1 MIVFD
6 LQCTCGA
13 LFEGWF
19 RDHAD
24 FDQQS
29 AAGLLVCPACSG
41 HGSVRKVLSP
51 VIYRKGTA
59 GAVTADG
66 RARAE
71 GPDAGELSG
80 LLDQALHGLYRF
92 VARNFEDVGAEFTV
106 RSLKMHYGV
115 EEGKNIRGVVT
126 PAEEELLRREGI
138 DFVKIPLPDKNE
150 DGSQ

>member
-29 AAGLLVCPACSG
+29 AAGLLACPVCSG

-51 VIYRKGTA
+51 VIYRKGTST
-59 GAVTADG
+59 AVITKEREA
-66 RARAE
+66 AE
-71 GPDAGELSG
+71 ESTGGELSR
-80 LLDQALHGLYRF
+80 LLDQALHGLHRF
-92 VARNFEDVGAEFTV
+92 VERNFENVGAEFTV

-115 EEGKNIRGVVT
+115 EEAKNIRGVVT

-138 DFVKIPLPDKNE
+138 DFVKIPFPDKNE